1 MSSTTLRIRGY
12 RDKEPRVGQRQQQR
26 EIVMKSHLT
35 SLTKAREGKKAKGGR
50 GWRPAGDGGSLVVV
64 AAVVVAVAVVVDVS
78 LVVVIFF
85 STEKMTMRRYEG
97 AQKGQRSAELET
109 GRGQGFAGVKSRLY
123 NASLCGLQSAVD
135 VVDVVD
141 VVDAGGCCDFS
152 LMQGDDRSLAWP
164 LTCSIT

>member
-35 SLTKAREGKKAKGGR
+35 SLTKAREGKKATGGR

-64 AAVVVAVAVVVDVS
+64 AAGVVVAVAVVVDVS

-85 STEKMTMRRYEG
+85 
-97 AQKGQRSAELET
+97 
-109 GRGQGFAGVKSRLY
+109 F
-123 NASLCGLQSAVD
+123 D
-135 VVDVVD
+135 
-141 VVDAGGCCDFS
+141 
-152 LMQGDDRSLAWP
+152 GDDDAAIRG
-164 LTCSIT
+164 CGYY

>member
-85 STEKMTMRRYEG
+85 STEMTMRRYEG
-97 AQKGQRSAELET
+97 AVIIRL
-109 GRGQGFAGVKSRLY
+109 AGE
-123 NASLCGLQSAVD
+123 
-135 VVDVVD
+135 
-141 VVDAGGCCDFS
+141 
-152 LMQGDDRSLAWP
+152 LAW
-164 LTCSIT
+164 LGALRSIRSKKGNAALSSRPAADRASRE